1 MRPSIHLTRLVLA
14 GVLLGGVL
22 ASGASGAG
30 GRVDRLLAPP
40 GVCTGAERRSA
51 AAARIVQLRAMA
63 CLVAYVRSRAGLP
76 SLRLV
81 HDLDKAATLKV
92 DADLR
97 CGEFSHTPCGDSFL
111 AVFSR
116 SGYLRATSAYAV
128 GENLAWAAG
137 GRNSPREIM
146 RLWLHSPP
154 HLANLLSRTWRDFGL
169 GFRAPVRFQGS
180 RNAIVWATEFGKRG
194 S

>member
-1 MRPSIHLTRLVLA
+1 MRTSIHLARLVLVGALA
-14 GVLLGGVL
+14 GGAL

-40 GVCTGAERRSA
+40 GVCAGADRSA
-51 AAARIVQLRAMA
+51 TAARTVQLRAMA

-76 SLRLV
+76 PLRLV
-81 HDLDKAATLKV
+81 HELDKAAGLKV
-92 DADLR
+92 DADVR

-111 AVFSR
+111 TVFSQ

-137 GRNSPREIM
+137 GARSPRAIM

-154 HLANLLSRTWRDFGL
+154 HLANLLSPTWRDFGL
-169 GFRAPVRFQGS
+169 GFRARVQFEGS

-194 S
+194 D

>member
-1 MRPSIHLTRLVLA
+1 MRRAIHLTRLVLA

-22 ASGASGAG
+22 ASSAGGAP

-40 GVCTGAERRSA
+40 GTCAGAERGGTA
-51 AAARIVQLRAMA
+51 TRIVQLKAMA
-63 CLVAYVRSRAGLP
+63 CLVAYARSRAGLP
-76 SLRLV
+76 PLRLV
-81 HDLDKAATLKV
+81 HDLDKAAALKV

-111 AVFSR
+111 TVFSH
-116 SGYLRATSAYAV
+116 SGYLRATSGYAV

-137 GRNSPREIM
+137 RRTSPRAIM

-169 GFRAPVRFQGS
+169 GFRAQVRFQGS

-194 S
+194 G